1 MCGIAGQARDDGQR
15 PEAELLHRMCSAIE
29 HRGPDSRGVH
39 IDDGVGLGIQR
50 LRVIDLVSGDQPI
63 FNEDRSVAVVLNG
76 EIYNHRELRQHLE
89 RKGHRFSTQSD
100 TEVIAHLYEEV
111 GPDFV
116 DSLVGMFGVAVWDAR
131 ERQLVLARD
140 RVGKKPLLY
149 AEREGV
155 LSFASEIQSLLQD
168 QRISRSVDYEAL
180 DIYLALGYVPSPL
193 TAFRDVRKLP
203 PAHRLIFRDGRSRTE
218 AYWHLDY
225 IPKRVVKDERELCEE
240 LRDRLKTA
248 VRRRLIAD
256 VPIGAFLSG
265 GIDSAAVVAAMAQ
278 ESTRPVK
285 TFSIGFDSER
295 VNELPQAR
303 IVADRFGTEHHEFMV
318 TPNAIELLPKIIRHH
333 GEPFADATAI
343 PTFYLSEVTRQ
354 HVTVALNG
362 DGGDEIFGGYT
373 RYAANLASAR
383 VSGLP
388 LPLRRALARI
398 GTAVPINGRIDS
410 WPSRIRRV
418 AETLP
423 LDPARR
429 YFAYMSHLNGLR
441 REELY
446 TDSFRESLGVA
457 RAQEV
462 IVDAWREASATDVL
476 DKMLDTDVRTYL
488 PGDLLTKVDIA
499 SMSCSLEA
507 RSPLLDH
514 ELMEFVASLP
524 TSEKIRGKEKKV
536 IFRHALRGWVPDEIL
551 DAPKRGFHPPLA
563 DWLRGELGGF
573 AREVLLD
580 PVARERGHFRPDRVA
595 ALIDQHARGVAD
607 HSQGIWRLMIYELW
621 HREFV
626 DGAGG
631 KRTIPSP
638 RERLSPLRGT

>member
-1 MCGIAGQARDDGQR
+1 VCGIAGQVRADRQR
-15 PEAELLHRMCSAIE
+15 PDAELLRRMCSAIE

-76 EIYNHRELRQHLE
+76 EIYNHRELRQSLE

-100 TEVIAHLYEEV
+100 TEVIVHLYEEV

-116 DSLVGMFGVAVWDAR
+116 DSLIGMFGVAVWDAR

-140 RVGKKPLLY
+140 RLGKKPLFY

-155 LSFASEIQSLLQD
+155 LSFASEIQSLLED
-168 QRISRSVDYEAL
+168 RRVSRTVDYEAL
-180 DIYLALGYVPSPL
+180 DMYLALRYVPSPL
-193 TAFRDVRKLP
+193 TAFADVRKLN
-203 PAHRLIFRDGRSRTE
+203 PAHRLVFRDGRSRTE

-225 IPKRVVKDERELCEE
+225 TPKRDVKDERELSEE
-240 LRDRLKTA
+240 LRERLRTA

-256 VPIGAFLSG
+256 VPLGAFLSG
-265 GIDSAAVVAAMAQ
+265 GVDSAAVVASMAQ
-278 ESTRPVK
+278 ESSGPVK
-285 TFSIGFDSER
+285 TFSIGFDSEHA
-295 VNELPQAR
+295 NELPQAQ
-303 IVADRFGTEHHEFMV
+303 VLANHFGTEHHEFMV

-333 GEPFADATAI
+333 GEPFADATSI

-362 DGGDEIFGGYT
+362 DGGDEIFGGYP
-373 RYAANLASAR
+373 RYVANLASAR

-398 GTAVPINGRIDS
+398 GTAVPANGRIDS

-423 LDPARR
+423 LDPASR
-429 YFAYMSHLNGLR
+429 YFAYISHLNGLR
-441 REELY
+441 RDVLY
-446 TDSFRESLGVA
+446 TDSFAESVSA
-457 RAQEV
+457 TRAQEA
-462 IVDAWREASATDVL
+462 ITDAWRKASATDVL

-488 PGDLLTKVDIA
+488 PDDLLTKVDIA

-514 ELMEFVASLP
+514 ELIEFVASLP
-524 TSEKIRGKEKKV
+524 TSEKIQGREKKV
-536 IFRHALRGWVPDEIL
+536 VFRRALRGWVPDEIL

-563 DWLRGELGGF
+563 DWLRGALGGF
-573 AREVLLD
+573 ARDVLLD
-580 PVARERGHFRPDRVA
+580 RTARERGHFRPDRVA
-595 ALIDQHARGVAD
+595 TLIDQHSTGVAD
-607 HSQGIWRLMIYELW
+607 HSEGIWRLMIYELW

-626 DGAGG
+626 DGAGVESG
-631 KRTIPSP
+631 
-638 RERLSPLRGT
+638 

>member
-1 MCGIAGQARDDGQR
+1 MCG
-15 PEAELLHRMCSAIE
+15 AIE
-29 HRGPDSRGVH
+29 HRGPDSRGIH

-76 EIYNHRELRQHLE
+76 EIYNHRELRRRLE
-89 RKGHRFSTQSD
+89 AKGHCFSTQSD
-100 TEVIAHLYEEV
+100 TEVIVHLYEEV
-111 GPDFV
+111 GVDFV
-116 DSLVGMFGVAVWDAR
+116 DSLVGMFAVAVWDAR

-140 RVGKKPLLY
+140 RVGKKPLFY
-149 AEREGV
+149 AERDGV
-155 LSFASEIQSLLQD
+155 LSFASELQSLLED
-168 QRISRSVDYEAL
+168 ERISRSVDYEAL
-180 DIYLALGYVPSPL
+180 DIYLALRYVPSPL
-193 TAFRDVRKLP
+193 TAFKDVRKLS
-203 PAHRLIFRDGRSRTE
+203 PAHRLVFRDGRSWTE

-225 IPKRVVKDERELCEE
+225 VPKRVVKDERELCEE
-240 LRDRLKTA
+240 LRALLKTA

-256 VPIGAFLSG
+256 VPLGAFLSG
-265 GIDSAAVVAAMAQ
+265 GIDSAAVVAAMAE
-278 ESTRPVK
+278 ESTGPVK
-285 TFSIGFDSER
+285 TFSIGFDNER

-333 GEPFADATAI
+333 GEPFADATSI

-354 HVTVALNG
+354 HVTVALTG

-373 RYAANLASAR
+373 RYVANLASAR

-388 LPLRRALARI
+388 LPLRQALARI
-398 GTAVPINGRIDS
+398 GTAVPANGRIDS

-423 LDPARR
+423 LDNPTR
-429 YFAYMSHLNGLR
+429 YFAYMSHLSGLR
-441 REELY
+441 RGEIY
-446 TDSFRESLGVA
+446 TESFRESLGVA

-488 PGDLLTKVDIA
+488 PDDLLTKVDIA

-536 IFRHALRGWVPDEIL
+536 IFRRALRGWVPDEIL

-580 PVARERGHFRPDRVA
+580 PIARERGHFRPDRVA
-595 ALIDQHARGVAD
+595 ALIDQHAKGAQD

-631 KRTIPSP
+631 KRAISSQ
-638 RERLSPLRGT
+638 RERLPPPPGT

>member
-1 MCGIAGQARDDGQR
+1 MCGIAGQVRVDGQR
-15 PEAELLHRMCSAIE
+15 PEAELVHRMCSAIE

-50 LRVIDLVSGDQPI
+50 LRIIDLVSGDQPI
-63 FNEDRSVAVVLNG
+63 FNEDRSVAVILNG
-76 EIYNHRELRQHLE
+76 EIYNHRELRHRLE
-89 RKGHRFSTQSD
+89 QKGHRFSTRSD
-100 TEVIAHLYEEV
+100 TEVIVHLYEEV
-111 GPDFV
+111 GADFV
-116 DSLVGMFGVAVWDAR
+116 ESLIGMFGVAVWDAR

-140 RVGKKPLLY
+140 RVGKKPLFY
-149 AEREGV
+149 AERDGV

-168 QRISRSVDYEAL
+168 QRISRTVNYEAL
-180 DIYLALGYVPSPL
+180 DMYLALRYVPSPL

-203 PAHRLIFRDGRSRTE
+203 PAHRLVFREGRSRTE
-218 AYWHLDY
+218 AYWHLNY
-225 IPKRVVKDERELCEE
+225 IPKRGVGDERELCEE

-256 VPIGAFLSG
+256 VPVGAFLSG

-278 ESTRPVK
+278 ESTQPVK
-285 TFSIGFDSER
+285 TFSIGFDSEQ

-303 IVADRFGTEHHEFMV
+303 IVANRFGTDHHEFMV

-333 GEPFADATAI
+333 GEPFADATSI

-362 DGGDEIFGGYT
+362 DGGDEVFGGYT
-373 RYAANLASAR
+373 RYVANLASAR
-383 VSGLP
+383 VSRLP
-388 LPLRRALARI
+388 LTLRRALARI
-398 GTAVPINGRIDS
+398 GTAVPANGRIDS
-410 WPSRIRRV
+410 WPSRIRRM

-423 LDPARR
+423 LDPANR
-429 YFAYMSHLNGLR
+429 YFAYMSHLSGLR
-441 REELY
+441 QEELY
-446 TDSFRESLGVA
+446 TDSFRESVSVGC
-457 RAQEV
+457 AQEA

-488 PGDLLTKVDIA
+488 PDDLLAKVDIA

-524 TSEKIRGKEKKV
+524 TSEKIRGREKKV
-536 IFRHALRGWVPDEIL
+536 IFRSALRGWIPDEIL
-551 DAPKRGFHPPLA
+551 DAPKRGFHPPLV
-563 DWLRGELGGF
+563 DWLRGELGSF

-580 PVARERGHFRPDRVA
+580 PVARERGHFRSDRVA
-595 ALIDQHARGVAD
+595 ALIDRHARGIED

-631 KRTIPSP
+631 TRAIAPQ
-638 RERLSPLRGT
+638 RERLSPPLGT

>member
-1 MCGIAGQARDDGQR
+1 MCGIVGQIKVDGQR
-15 PEAELLHRMCSAIE
+15 PETELLHRMCGAIE

-76 EIYNHRELRQHLE
+76 EIYNHRELRQNLE
-89 RKGHRFSTQSD
+89 RKGHRFTTQSD
-100 TEVIAHLYEEV
+100 TEVIVHLYEEV
-111 GPDFV
+111 GTDFV
-116 DSLVGMFGVAVWDAR
+116 DSLIGMFGVAVWDAR

-140 RVGKKPLLY
+140 RVGKKPLFY
-149 AEREGV
+149 AERDGV
-155 LSFASEIQSLLQD
+155 LSFASEIQSLLED

-180 DIYLALGYVPSPL
+180 DIYLALRYVPSPL

-203 PAHRLIFRDGRSRTE
+203 PAHRLVFRDGRSRTE

-225 IPKRVVKDERELCEE
+225 RSKRDVKDERELCEE

-256 VPIGAFLSG
+256 VPLGAFLSG
-265 GIDSAAVVAAMAQ
+265 GIDSAAVVATMAQ
-278 ESTRPVK
+278 ESTHPVK
-285 TFSIGFDSER
+285 TFSIGFDNDR

-303 IVADRFGTEHHEFMV
+303 MLASRFGTEHHELMV

-333 GEPFADATAI
+333 GEPFADATSI
-343 PTFYLSEVTRQ
+343 PTFYLSEMTRQ

-373 RYAANLASAR
+373 RYVANLASAR
-383 VSGLP
+383 VSVLP
-388 LPLRRALARI
+388 LTLRRALARI
-398 GTAVPINGRIDS
+398 GTAVPANGRIDS
-410 WPSRIRRV
+410 WPNRIRRV

-423 LDPARR
+423 LDPASR

-441 REELY
+441 QEALY
-446 TDSFRESLGVA
+446 TDSFRESVGVG
-457 RAQEV
+457 RAQEA
-462 IVDAWREASATDVL
+462 IVDAWRATSATDVL
-476 DKMLDTDVRTYL
+476 DKMLDTDLRTYL
-488 PGDLLTKVDIA
+488 PDDLLTKVDIA

-514 ELMEFVASLP
+514 ELVEFAASLP

-536 IFRHALRGWVPDEIL
+536 IFRRSLRGLVPDEIL

-563 DWLRGELGGF
+563 DWLRGDLGGF

-580 PVARERGHFRPDRVA
+580 PVARERGHFRADRVTA
-595 ALIDQHARGVAD
+595 MLDRHAKGVEDQ
-607 HSQGIWRLMIYELW
+607 SEGIWRLMVYELW

-626 DGAGG
+626 DGKGG
-631 KRTIPSP
+631 RGELSGQP
-638 RERLSPLRGT
+638 EQLSPLGRT

>member
-1 MCGIAGQARDDGQR
+1 MCGIAGQTRVDGQR
-15 PEAELLHRMCSAIE
+15 PKAELLHRMCHAIE

-50 LRVIDLVSGDQPI
+50 LRIIDLVSGDQPI
-63 FNEDRSVAVVLNG
+63 FNEDRSIAVVLNG
-76 EIYNHRELRQHLE
+76 EIYNHRELRQDLE

-100 TEVIAHLYEEV
+100 TEVIVHLYEEAGV
-111 GPDFV
+111 DFV
-116 DSLVGMFGVAVWDAR
+116 DSLIGMFGVAVWDAR

-140 RVGKKPLLY
+140 RVGKKPLYY
-149 AEREGV
+149 AERDGV
-155 LSFASEIQSLLQD
+155 LSFASEIQSILQD
-168 QRISRSVDYEAL
+168 ESISRAVDYEAL
-180 DIYLALGYVPSPL
+180 DIYLALRYVPSPL

-203 PAHRLIFRDGRSRTE
+203 PAHRLVFRDGRSRIET
-218 AYWHLDY
+218 YWRLDY
-225 IPKRVVKDERELCEE
+225 TSKRDVKDERELIEE

-256 VPIGAFLSG
+256 VPLGAFLSG
-265 GIDSAAVVAAMAQ
+265 GIDSAAVVAAMAE
-278 ESTRPVK
+278 ESTQPIK
-285 TFSIGFDSER
+285 TFSIGFDSDR

-303 IVADRFGTEHHEFMV
+303 IVASRFGTDHHEFMV
-318 TPNAIELLPKIIRHH
+318 APNAIELLPKIIRHH
-333 GEPFADATAI
+333 GEPFADATSI
-343 PTFYLSEVTRQ
+343 PTFYLSEVARK

-373 RYAANLASAR
+373 RYVANLASAR

-388 LPLRRALARI
+388 LPLRQALARI
-398 GTAVPINGRIDS
+398 GAAVPANGRIDS
-410 WPSRIRRV
+410 WPSRIRRA

-423 LDPARR
+423 LDPASR

-441 REELY
+441 RDELY
-446 TDSFRESLGVA
+446 TDSFQESVSLT
-457 RAQEV
+457 RAQEL
-462 IVDAWREASATDVL
+462 ITDAWRGASATNVL

-488 PGDLLTKVDIA
+488 PDDLLTKVDIA
-499 SMSCSLEA
+499 SMSYSLEA

-514 ELMEFVASLP
+514 ELVEFAASLP

-536 IFRHALRGWVPDEIL
+536 IFRNALRGWLPDEIL

-580 PVARERGHFRPDRVA
+580 PATRDRGYFRSDRVA
-595 ALIDQHARGVAD
+595 ALIDQHAKGVED

-626 DGAGG
+626 DGAGEV
-631 KRTIPSP
+631 P
-638 RERLSPLRGT
+638 LSQPEQFSRPLGA